1 MLMDQ
6 ITKRH
11 RGFGFVTFVAE
22 ETVDVVCDLH
32 YHTIKNKKVE
42 VKKAQPKE
50 NVLSSSTAAL
60 LGRRLVMLPSPA
72 APAAPAV
79 INIPLL
85 QQQSAAYQ
93 QQQQQQQQS
102 LGLNSQ
108 IGMNSFEGKLILLLP
123 LKANTKCI
131 NYLSSGKMLPTSQS
145 LSTMRY
151 SPYQTPSLTSAPA
164 PQLQSLPLSLQYS
177 GAPQYTNTPVDLS
190 HLTGALDWSQL
201 GIISLQ

>member
-93 QQQQQQQQS
+93 QQQQQQS

-123 LKANTKCI
+123 LKANV

-145 LSTMRY
+145 LSSLRY
-151 SPYQTPSLTSAPA
+151 SPYQTSSLTSAPA

-177 GAPQYTNTPVDLS
+177 GVPQYTTNTPVDLS

>member
-1 MLMDQ
+1 
-6 ITKRH
+6 
-11 RGFGFVTFVAE
+11 
-22 ETVDVVCDLH
+22 
-32 YHTIKNKKVE
+32 
-42 VKKAQPKE
+42 
-50 NVLSSSTAAL
+50 
-60 LGRRLVMLPSPA
+60 MLPSPA

-93 QQQQQQQQS
+93 QQQQQQQQQS

-123 LKANTKCI
+123 LKANV

-145 LSTMRY
+145 LSSLRY
-151 SPYQTPSLTSAPA
+151 SPYQTSSLTSAPA

-177 GAPQYTNTPVDLS
+177 GVPQYTTNTPVDLS

>member
-102 LGLNSQ
+102 LGLNNQ
-108 IGMNSFEGKLILLLP
+108 IGMEWTV
-123 LKANTKCI
+123 LKANEFQY
-131 NYLSSGKMLPTSQS
+131 YLKANEFNL
-145 LSTMRY
+145 
-151 SPYQTPSLTSAPA
+151 
-164 PQLQSLPLSLQYS
+164 
-177 GAPQYTNTPVDLS
+177 
-190 HLTGALDWSQL
+190 
-201 GIISLQ
+201 